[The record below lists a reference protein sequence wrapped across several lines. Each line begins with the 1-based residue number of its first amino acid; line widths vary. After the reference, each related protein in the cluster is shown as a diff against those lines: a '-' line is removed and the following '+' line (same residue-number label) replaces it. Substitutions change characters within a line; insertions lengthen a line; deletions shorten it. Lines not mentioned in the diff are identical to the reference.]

1 MQLVP
6 WPRPEIYVRCLR
18 CGMMGTVARS
28 HSPSSEALNLF
39 IVQQSLLG
47 DDMPSTGASG
57 AYLMAY
63 EKLRKP
69 VSRSE
74 QWVGVVTALSTVAII
89 LSDLTYLGGSCEV
102 ATPRHAE
109 TYTEPEAFCSWASPW
124 ISTRTGQD
132 GLYWKVF
139 VP

>member
-1 MQLVP
+1 
-6 WPRPEIYVRCLR
+6 
-18 CGMMGTVARS
+18 MMGTVARS

-89 LSDLTYLGGSCEV
+89 LSDLTYLGFLFLGLSLDIDPNWAGWIVLEGICAMIFVAEV
-102 ATPRHAE
+102 VVK
-109 TYTEPEAFCSWASPW
+109 TY
-124 ISTRTGQD
+124 
-132 GLYWKVF
+132 
-139 VP
+139 